1 MAAADV
7 QAPPAEPATAVPDYL
22 ASPNAVFNDEGVK
35 WRYGKAPDY
44 SKTRKVWEEGKTMNH
59 AAGSLPQL
67 VENLVKNW
75 EVEASFKPRLQD
87 WRTIDHEN
95 YSFAINGGP
104 SQSAEHMLKVGT
116 YNAIIAPN
124 EYYSPENSD
133 FASSHKT
140 FKRMMPTFAWEVTE
154 VYSGPPKVAFKWRH
168 WGVMKND
175 YVGFNDKGE
184 KIVAKAHG
192 GPIEIY
198 GVTVATVDDKVR
210 LQTVDTWFDPL
221 EMFRQIAPGGIVN
234 KTVMNRK
241 VDMETALDDDTVAEK
256 SNGVAETSTTEQ
268 SKEVAAES
276 TKSED
281 PVSSSTDTKSADQT
295 TADPTDIPAAHFA
308 NDGIKIA
315 EQHNKE
321 GAEVTA
327 PEDMIPKHISN
338 STGEPADA
346 FVPHQGADTEK
357 SAVESAHPDPTPAQ
371 TLVDAAASHGAAA
384 GIEHPE
390 SNFHDSHE
398 EQPQADTGAAQEAP
412 TAAAA
417 ETSNTT
423 SSSNENKHLPTPSI
437 YASPVNGD
445 PAHRLALG
453 ASGDFPDESRSI
465 RDAVD
470 EHLEGS
476 STQVHPHPKD
486 MEESVRPRAGEAVAV
501 EAGSEETRVT
511 HEEMSGFA
519 GGKCPFLMNRE

>member
-7 QAPPAEPATAVPDYL
+7 QAAPAEPPPAVPDYL
-22 ASPNAVFNDEGVK
+22 ASPNAVFDDEGVK

-44 SKTRKVWEEGKTMNH
+44 SKTRKVWEEGKKMNH

-75 EVEASFKPRLQD
+75 EVEASFKPRLED

-104 SQSAEHMLKVGT
+104 PQSAEHMLKVGT

-198 GVTVATVDDKVR
+198 GVTVATVDEKVR

-241 VDMETALDDDTVAEK
+241 VDMETALDDDATAEK
-256 SNGVAETSTTEQ
+256 PNGVAETSTTEQ
-268 SKEVAAES
+268 SKEAATES

-281 PVSSSTDTKSADQT
+281 TVSSSTDVKSADQVA
-295 TADPTDIPAAHFA
+295 ADPTDVPAARFA
-308 NDGIKIA
+308 NDGVKIA

-327 PEDMIPKHISN
+327 PEDIIPKHISN

-346 FVPHQGADTEK
+346 FVPHQGADTTK
-357 SAVESAHPDPTPAQ
+357 SAVESDQTDPSPAQ
-371 TLVDAAASHGAAA
+371 TLVGAAASHGAAA

-390 SNFHDSHE
+390 SNFHDSHDSHE
-398 EQPQADTGAAQEAP
+398 EQPQADTGAAQETP
-412 TAAAA
+412 VAA
-417 ETSNTT
+417 ETNDTT
-423 SSSNENKHLPTPSI
+423 TGTKDLPNPSI

-453 ASGDFPDESRSI
+453 ASGAFPDESRSI

-476 STQVHPHPKD
+476 STQVHPHPKG
-486 MEESVRPRAGEAVAV
+486 MEESVRPKAGEAVAV

-511 HEEMSGFA
+511 HEEMSGFGA
-519 GGKCPFLMNRE
+519 GECPFLMNRE